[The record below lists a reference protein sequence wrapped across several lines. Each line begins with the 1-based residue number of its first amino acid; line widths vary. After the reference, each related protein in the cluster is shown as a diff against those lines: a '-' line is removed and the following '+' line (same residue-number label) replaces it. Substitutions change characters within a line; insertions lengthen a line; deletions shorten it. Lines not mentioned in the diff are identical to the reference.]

1 MGFSFCWSFFLTD
14 CRSDGISFYRDFVL
28 LGFRSDGF
36 LFYWAEAVQSD
47 QNNKSRPTIYT
58 HRVVDDNR
66 QPGRGGQTQD
76 EHADSQPVDVHESV
90 RIRRGG
96 LVVVENGAVQGN
108 DDGDDLAAENGHVA
122 DHHEPIGF
130 DDRAADG
137 LVTSTILLK
146 VAAELTS
153 VTDTPYGPEMSA
165 GMGFRTGKGKPTGI
179 LQEWE
184 YDPTWEWETHGNPTG
199 MGIWLQPGNGK
210 PMGIPREWEYDS
222 NLGMGTGRSGN
233 ARGRESVDCPELES
247 YSHSRGIF
255 LGMEI

>member
-1 MGFSFCWSFFLTD
+1 M
-14 CRSDGISFYRDFVL
+14 
-28 LGFRSDGF
+28 
-36 LFYWAEAVQSD
+36 
-47 QNNKSRPTIYT
+47 
-58 HRVVDDNR
+58 
-66 QPGRGGQTQD
+66 
-76 EHADSQPVDVHESV
+76 
-90 RIRRGG
+90 RIHRGG
-96 LVVVENGAVQGN
+96 LVVVENGAVQGK

-130 DDRAADG
+130 DDRPADG

-199 MGIWLQPGNGK
+199 MGI
-210 PMGIPREWEYDS
+210 
-222 NLGMGTGRSGN
+222 
-233 ARGRESVDCPELES
+233 
-247 YSHSRGIF
+247 
-255 LGMEI
+255 